1 MHCYINR
8 IFIGISPSIGP
19 SGSCCFYTK
28 YHNYFSQCL
37 ARPAKRLNQKS
48 PSSAARSALLNLI
61 VPKNARRLI
70 GKITKRCVE
79 SKDFP
84 LLPLPL
90 HLPLLLQEVH
100 RQRVLT
106 SLSLILS
113 L

>member
-1 MHCYINR
+1 MYCYINR
-8 IFIGISPSIGP
+8 IFISIPASIGP

-28 YHNYFSQCL
+28 DHNYFSQCL

-61 VPKNARRLI
+61 VPENARRLI
-70 GKITKRCVE
+70 GKITKRCAE
-79 SKDFP
+79 SKDLP
-84 LLPLPL
+84 LLPL

-113 L
+113 LV